1 MEKKGKWWHV
11 LARAMAVGGTMTV
24 PGASGGTMAMILG
37 IYEELIES
45 MGSLPG
51 LLAECIRC
59 GNDGCARRR
68 LWDCLRFLALFSL
81 GALAGMALLAKGV
94 LSLLERYPMAV
105 SYFFLGAV
113 AGGIPLICRQAQVK
127 KITWQALFWPLAGL
141 LMVYGLAALPEGKAY
156 YQELLISQTGS
167 YRSVEEI
174 RQLLTAQFSREY
186 EAVKKLAAEHP
197 ELLQYYTRETAPGF
211 PYREASQMLLDLKQR
226 MAEDFPPIP
235 GGAVDVH
242 VKAVSDSLADYCAP
256 AFYLTAPLDDTASN
270 TIYINRQKTP
280 DGLELYTTLAHE
292 GYPGHLYQ
300 TVYHNRSSL
309 AAGERPAREL
319 LWYGGYQEGWALYVE
334 FLSYQYAA
342 ELLRENGQETAALA
356 AALEARNRSLQLCLY
371 CVCDVL
377 IHYEGASYSQ
387 IAKVLSGFGITDSTS
402 MKAIYNYIV
411 QTPCNYLKYYL
422 GYLEILSLQEEA
434 KELWGAEYTDYR
446 FHSFFLDCGP
456 ADFASLGQWL
466 AQTG

>member
-141 LMVYGLAALPEGKAY
+141 LMVYGLAALPEGLFTAGLPGAASSPGVPSFRA
-156 YQELLISQTGS
+156 LLFQFLGGCILAVALILPGIS
-167 YRSVEEI
+167 V
-174 RQLLTAQFSREY
+174 
-186 EAVKKLAAEHP
+186 
-197 ELLQYYTRETAPGF
+197 
-211 PYREASQMLLDLKQR
+211 SQMLLMLGLYEPV
-226 MAEDFPPIP
+226 ME
-235 GGAVDVH
+235 
-242 VKAVSDSLADYCAP
+242 AVSSL
-256 AFYLTAPLDDTASN
+256 
-270 TIYINRQKTP
+270 R
-280 DGLELYTTLAHE
+280 
-292 GYPGHLYQ
+292 
-300 TVYHNRSSL
+300 
-309 AAGERPAREL
+309 
-319 LWYGGYQEGWALYVE
+319 
-334 FLSYQYAA
+334 
-342 ELLRENGQETAALA
+342 
-356 AALEARNRSLQLCLY
+356 
-371 CVCDVL
+371 
-377 IHYEGASYSQ
+377 
-387 IAKVLSGFGITDSTS
+387 
-402 MKAIYNYIV
+402 
-411 QTPCNYLKYYL
+411 
-422 GYLEILSLQEEA
+422 
-434 KELWGAEYTDYR
+434 
-446 FHSFFLDCGP
+446 
-456 ADFASLGQWL
+456 FASLLPLGLGAVLCTLLVTRLLGSALQRRPQPPYLLILGFVLGSLGELYPGLPEGWNLLFAPL
-466 AQTG
+466 AAVAGYQLLSRLSRRAE

>member
-141 LMVYGLAALPEGKAY
+141 LMVYGLAALPEGLFTAGLPGAASSPGVPSFRA
-156 YQELLISQTGS
+156 LLFQFLGGCILAVALILPGIS
-167 YRSVEEI
+167 V
-174 RQLLTAQFSREY
+174 
-186 EAVKKLAAEHP
+186 
-197 ELLQYYTRETAPGF
+197 
-211 PYREASQMLLDLKQR
+211 SQMLLMLGLYESV
-226 MAEDFPPIP
+226 ME
-235 GGAVDVH
+235 
-242 VKAVSDSLADYCAP
+242 AVSSL
-256 AFYLTAPLDDTASN
+256 
-270 TIYINRQKTP
+270 R
-280 DGLELYTTLAHE
+280 
-292 GYPGHLYQ
+292 
-300 TVYHNRSSL
+300 
-309 AAGERPAREL
+309 
-319 LWYGGYQEGWALYVE
+319 
-334 FLSYQYAA
+334 
-342 ELLRENGQETAALA
+342 
-356 AALEARNRSLQLCLY
+356 
-371 CVCDVL
+371 
-377 IHYEGASYSQ
+377 
-387 IAKVLSGFGITDSTS
+387 
-402 MKAIYNYIV
+402 
-411 QTPCNYLKYYL
+411 
-422 GYLEILSLQEEA
+422 
-434 KELWGAEYTDYR
+434 
-446 FHSFFLDCGP
+446 
-456 ADFASLGQWL
+456 FASLLPLGLGAVLCTLLVTRLLGSAMQRRPQPTYLLILGFVLGSLGELYPGLPEGWNLLFAPL
-466 AQTG
+466 AAVAGYQLLSRLSRRAE

>member
-141 LMVYGLAALPEGKAY
+141 LMVYGLAALPEGLFTAGLPGAASSPGVPSFRA
-156 YQELLISQTGS
+156 LLFQFLGGCILAVALILPGIS
-167 YRSVEEI
+167 V
-174 RQLLTAQFSREY
+174 
-186 EAVKKLAAEHP
+186 
-197 ELLQYYTRETAPGF
+197 
-211 PYREASQMLLDLKQR
+211 SQMLLMLGLYEPVMEAVSSLRFASAGTGSRTLHAAGNPAAGQR
-226 MAEDFPPIP
+226 HAAPPPAHLSADPGLCAGLP
-235 GGAVDVH
+235 GGT
-242 VKAVSDSLADYCAP
+242 VS
-256 AFYLTAPLDDTASN
+256 
-270 TIYINRQKTP
+270 
-280 DGLELYTTLAHE
+280 
-292 GYPGHLYQ
+292 
-300 TVYHNRSSL
+300 
-309 AAGERPAREL
+309 RPA
-319 LWYGGYQEGWALYVE
+319 GGMESALRPPGRRGR
-334 FLSYQYAA
+334 LSATLPPVPPGRMRNYS
-342 ELLRENGQETAALA
+342 ALSINA
-356 AALEARNRSLQLCLY
+356 FSN
-371 CVCDVL
+371 
-377 IHYEGASYSQ
+377 
-387 IAKVLSGFGITDSTS
+387 SG
-402 MKAIYNYIV
+402 
-411 QTPCNYLKYYL
+411 
-422 GYLEILSLQEEA
+422 
-434 KELWGAEYTDYR
+434 
-446 FHSFFLDCGP
+446 
-456 ADFASLGQWL
+456 
-466 AQTG
+466 

>member
-141 LMVYGLAALPEGKAY
+141 LMVYGLAALPEGLFTAGLPGAASSPGVPSFRA
-156 YQELLISQTGS
+156 LLFQFLGGCILAVALILPGIS
-167 YRSVEEI
+167 V
-174 RQLLTAQFSREY
+174 
-186 EAVKKLAAEHP
+186 
-197 ELLQYYTRETAPGF
+197 
-211 PYREASQMLLDLKQR
+211 SQMLLMLGLYEPV
-226 MAEDFPPIP
+226 ME
-235 GGAVDVH
+235 
-242 VKAVSDSLADYCAP
+242 AVSSL
-256 AFYLTAPLDDTASN
+256 
-270 TIYINRQKTP
+270 R
-280 DGLELYTTLAHE
+280 
-292 GYPGHLYQ
+292 
-300 TVYHNRSSL
+300 
-309 AAGERPAREL
+309 
-319 LWYGGYQEGWALYVE
+319 
-334 FLSYQYAA
+334 
-342 ELLRENGQETAALA
+342 
-356 AALEARNRSLQLCLY
+356 
-371 CVCDVL
+371 
-377 IHYEGASYSQ
+377 
-387 IAKVLSGFGITDSTS
+387 
-402 MKAIYNYIV
+402 
-411 QTPCNYLKYYL
+411 
-422 GYLEILSLQEEA
+422 
-434 KELWGAEYTDYR
+434 
-446 FHSFFLDCGP
+446 
-456 ADFASLGQWL
+456 FASLLPLGLGAVLCTLLVTRLLGSAMQRRPKPTYLLILGFVLGSLGELYPGLPEGWNLLFAPL
-466 AQTG
+466 AAVAGYQLLSRLSRRAE

>member
-141 LMVYGLAALPEGKAY
+141 LMVYGLAALPEGLFTAGLPGAASSPGVPSFRA
-156 YQELLISQTGS
+156 LLFQFLGGCILAVALILPGIS
-167 YRSVEEI
+167 V
-174 RQLLTAQFSREY
+174 
-186 EAVKKLAAEHP
+186 
-197 ELLQYYTRETAPGF
+197 
-211 PYREASQMLLDLKQR
+211 SQMLLMLGLYEPV
-226 MAEDFPPIP
+226 ME
-235 GGAVDVH
+235 
-242 VKAVSDSLADYCAP
+242 AVSSL
-256 AFYLTAPLDDTASN
+256 
-270 TIYINRQKTP
+270 R
-280 DGLELYTTLAHE
+280 
-292 GYPGHLYQ
+292 
-300 TVYHNRSSL
+300 
-309 AAGERPAREL
+309 
-319 LWYGGYQEGWALYVE
+319 
-334 FLSYQYAA
+334 
-342 ELLRENGQETAALA
+342 
-356 AALEARNRSLQLCLY
+356 
-371 CVCDVL
+371 
-377 IHYEGASYSQ
+377 
-387 IAKVLSGFGITDSTS
+387 
-402 MKAIYNYIV
+402 
-411 QTPCNYLKYYL
+411 
-422 GYLEILSLQEEA
+422 
-434 KELWGAEYTDYR
+434 
-446 FHSFFLDCGP
+446 
-456 ADFASLGQWL
+456 FASLLPLGLGAVLCTLLVTRLLGSAMQRRPQPTYLLILGFVLGSLGELYPGLPEGWNLLFAPL
-466 AQTG
+466 AAVAGYQLPSRLSRRAE